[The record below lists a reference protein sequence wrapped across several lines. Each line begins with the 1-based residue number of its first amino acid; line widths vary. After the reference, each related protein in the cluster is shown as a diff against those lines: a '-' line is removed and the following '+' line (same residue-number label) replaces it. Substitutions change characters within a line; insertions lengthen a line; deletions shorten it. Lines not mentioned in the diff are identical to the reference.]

1 MTANAPGVI
10 LAIDQ
15 GTTGTTVLLLDAER
29 RVVGRAYRE
38 IPQHYPSPGWV
49 EHDPED
55 LFQSVIAAFTE
66 AWESAGRPQVRAVG
80 ITNQRETTILWDRA
94 TGRAIGRAIVWQD
107 RRTQDVCA
115 ALKQAGHEDRVRAV
129 TGLVIDPYFSGTKIA
144 WMLDRDPALRSRAE
158 RGELAFS
165 TVDSYLVARLSGG
178 RSHVIDVTN
187 ASRTLL
193 LDLHSRRWSDEMC
206 ALFRVPRAVLP
217 EVVASSG
224 RLASVH
230 GVAGIA
236 DGTPIAGIAGDQ
248 QAALYGQDCRA
259 PGEAKCTYGTGA
271 FLLMNVGATPVLSRN
286 RLLTSVAWTL
296 DAAGPTAST
305 KPATTD
311 YALEGSAFIAGA
323 LVQWLRDGL
332 GIIGKASEI
341 EALAASVP
349 DSGGVTI
356 IPALAGLGAP
366 HWRPEA
372 RGLIA
377 GITRG
382 TTKAHLARAALE
394 AIAFQIAELVSAM
407 EADAGRPL
415 TRLRVDG
422 GAAAND
428 LLMQLQADLLGVE
441 VVRPAFL
448 ESTAL
453 GAGRLAGDAIGF
465 WQTGT
470 SDDARTGDRRFVP
483 ALPEPERA
491 ARRAVWQAVVAK
503 A

>member
-1 MTANAPGVI
+1 V
-10 LAIDQ
+10 
-15 GTTGTTVLLLDAER
+15 R
-29 RVVGRAYRE
+29 R
-38 IPQHYPSPGWV
+38 S
-49 EHDPED
+49 
-55 LFQSVIAAFTE
+55 
-66 AWESAGRPQVRAVG
+66 
-80 ITNQRETTILWDRA
+80 N
-94 TGRAIGRAIVWQD
+94 
-107 RRTQDVCA
+107 RR
-115 ALKQAGHEDRVRAV
+115 
-129 TGLVIDPYFSGTKIA
+129 GTK
-144 WMLDRDPALRSRAE
+144 LDRDAALRARAE
-158 RGELAFS
+158 RGEIAFS
-165 TVDSYLVARLSGG
+165 TVDSYLVARLTGG
-178 RSHVIDVTN
+178 KSHVVDVTN

-193 LDLHSRRWSDEMC
+193 LDLHDRVWSDEMC
-206 ALFRVPRAVLP
+206 ALFRVPRAMLP

-224 RLASVH
+224 QLAAVH
-230 GVAGIA
+230 GVPGIP

-248 QAALYGQDCRA
+248 QAALYGQGCRS

-271 FLLMNVGATPVLSRN
+271 FLLMNVGPKPVLSRN

-296 DAAGPTAST
+296 SGT
-305 KPATTD
+305 ATTD
-311 YALEGSAFIAGA
+311 YALEGSAFVAGA

-332 GIIGKASEI
+332 GIIGKAAEI
-341 EALAASVP
+341 EALAATVP
-349 DSGGVTI
+349 DTGGVTI

-382 TTKAHLARAALE
+382 TTRAHLARAALE
-394 AIAFQIAELVSAM
+394 AIAFQIVELVSAM

-428 LLMQLQADLLGVE
+428 LLMQLQSDLLGVE

-465 WQTGT
+465 WKAPTQSRSG
-470 SDDARTGDRRFVP
+470 AGERRFVP
-483 ALPEPERA
+483 AMSSVERA
-491 ARRAVWQAVVAK
+491 SRRAVWQSVVAK

>member
-1 MTANAPGVI
+1 MAINATMNATAPARDAGVI
-10 LAIDQ
+10 LCIDQ
-15 GTTGTTVLLLDAER
+15 GTTGTTVLLLDPDE

-38 IPQHYPSPGWV
+38 IPQHYPAPGWV
-49 EHDPED
+49 EHEPED
-55 LFQSVIAAFTE
+55 LYQSVLTAFAE
-66 AWESAGRPQVRAVG
+66 AWEAAGRPEVRAVG
-80 ITNQRETTILWDRA
+80 ITNQRETTILWDRG
-94 TGRAIGRAIVWQD
+94 TGRAVGRAIVWQD

-115 ALKQAGHEDRVRAV
+115 ALKRDGHEDRVRAV
-129 TGLVIDPYFSGTKIA
+129 TGLVIDPYFSATKIA
-144 WMLDRDPALRSRAE
+144 WMLDRDPTLRARAE
-158 RGELAFS
+158 RGEIAFS

-178 RSHVIDVTN
+178 QAHVIDVTN

-193 LDLHSRRWSDEMC
+193 LDLSSRTWNPEMC
-206 ALFRVPRAVLP
+206 ALFRVPRAMLP
-217 EVVASSG
+217 QVVPSSG
-224 RLASVH
+224 QLALVR

-236 DGTPIAGIAGDQ
+236 DGTPISGIAGDQ
-248 QAALYGQDCRA
+248 QAALYGQGCRA

-271 FLLMNVGATPVLSRN
+271 FLLMNVGPTPVLSRN

-296 DAAGPTAST
+296 EADPTAV
-305 KPATTD
+305 TTD
-311 YALEGSAFIAGA
+311 YALEGSAFVAGA

-332 GIIGKASEI
+332 GIITKASEI
-341 EALAASVP
+341 EAMAASVP
-349 DSGGVTI
+349 DTGGVTI

-382 TTKAHLARAALE
+382 TTRAHIARAALE

-428 LLMQLQADLLGVE
+428 LLMQMQADLLGVE

-465 WQTGT
+465 WNRSAPPSQ
-470 SDDARTGDRRFVP
+470 ARERRFVP
-483 ALPEPERA
+483 SL
-491 ARRAVWQAVVAK
+491 
-503 A
+503 